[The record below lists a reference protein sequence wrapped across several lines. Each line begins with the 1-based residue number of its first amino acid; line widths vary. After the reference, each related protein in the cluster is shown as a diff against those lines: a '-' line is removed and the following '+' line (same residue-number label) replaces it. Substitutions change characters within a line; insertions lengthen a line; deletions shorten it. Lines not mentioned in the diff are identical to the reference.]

1 MATLSM
7 LLAYTTVGDLLLREI
22 LQNDPRQSVTA
33 RRSWP
38 WTPPWDSPKLV
49 PSEVT
54 PSYPSPSAV
63 LTSSTVVCCQ
73 SVAKLCLT
81 LWDPVHCSTPGFPV
95 LHWLLEFAE
104 TRVYRVDDAI
114 HSLILHLPLF
124 LLPSIFPSIRVF
136 SNELTLRIRSR
147 VVRWT

>member
-1 MATLSM
+1 M
-7 LLAYTTVGDLLLREI
+7 LPADTTVGDLLLHEI

-33 RRSWP
+33 RRSWQ
-38 WTPPWDSPKLV
+38 WTPSWDSPKLV

-54 PSYPSPSAV
+54 PSYPSPSVA
-63 LTSSTVVCCQ
+63 LTSITVVCCW

-81 LWDPVHCSTPGFPV
+81 LWDPVDHSTPGFPV
-95 LHWLLEFAE
+95 LQYLLEFAE
-104 TRVYRVDDAI
+104 TRVHWVDDAI
-114 HSLILHLPLF
+114 QCLILHLPLF

-136 SNELTLRIRSR
+136 SNDLALHIRSR